1 MEPDFSGYV
10 TKANLQCTDGRT
22 IAPGAFKHQD
32 GARVPVVYNH
42 NHNDIAQHLG
52 YAVLS
57 HREDGVWGDIF
68 LNKDNVN
75 SVTAANLVK
84 QGALDKFSIWAK
96 NLMEEGALVHSGDI
110 QEVSLVLAGA
120 NPGASVYNV
129 LMHSDVDQDD
139 LMVVGGEIVHSD
151 TEAKDAPPAKDD
163 DAPSGDD
170 APAGEKSVADVL
182 DSLTDEQKLAVNATI
197 DDIVTE
203 AVTEALTEENLNK
216 DESGTDAGNS
226 DDLQHSDSQKGT
238 QMTSNAFEKGQ
249 AVGDAAKPE
258 LKHSDVQSVLAA
270 AKGGDIKEWSQDRSV
285 SSLRDLVRSPRGG
298 ELMHA
303 DTYGIDNMEV
313 LFPDAQALM
322 ARPTFVDRRQDWV
335 KTWMSGT
342 SHSPFSR
349 VKTTYADIT
358 ADEAR
363 ARGYIKGN
371 QKTEEV
377 FPVFRRETGPAWVIK
392 KQRLDRQDIIDIKDF
407 DVVAWM
413 KAEMRGKLDEE
424 VARAGLFGD
433 GRPSLLP
440 DGTPNPDKIQD
451 PGANANS
458 GNGIRA
464 VVNDHELYTTRYE
477 VPLDVNVKGQAWN
490 GLLDAV
496 TEAGE
501 FYLGSGNKTAFMP
514 FKYATRL
521 LTIRD
526 DWGKRIYRNLDE
538 VAGDMD
544 VNRIV
549 RVPTELFPDDVLC
562 IVLDMSDYN
571 YGTDRGGEV
580 TLFDDFDINF
590 NQYHYLIET
599 YLSGALTLPY
609 CAQVF
614 IRVDADELQAIPVKP
629 GFNAQTSTVTIPTTT
644 GVNYTNAETGTVLS
658 AGPYVVTK
666 GNTLIV
672 EAIPQD
678 GFYFGTGDDDRYDS
692 WSFESTQVESQQA

>member
-52 YAVLS
+52 YAILS
-57 HREDGVWGDIF
+57 HRDDGVWGDVY

-75 SVTAANLVK
+75 SITAANLVK

-96 NLMEEGALVHSGDI
+96 NLVEQGALVHSGDI

-139 LMVVGGEIVHSD
+139 LMVVGGEIMHAD
-151 TEAKDAPPAKDD
+151 GDAPPVKDAE
-163 DAPSGDD
+163 APSGDD
-170 APAGEKSVADVL
+170 APPAEEKSVADVL
-182 DSLTDEQKLAVNATI
+182 TTLNPEQQLAVNAFI
-197 DDIVTE
+197 DDVVTE
-203 AVTEALTEENLNK
+203 AVTEALT
-216 DESGTDAGNS
+216 DQAIDQPDTDKGDGS
-226 DDLQHSDSQKGT
+226 DIKHNDSQEGT

-249 AVGDAAKPE
+249 AVGTATGPQ
-258 LKHSDVQSVLAA
+258 LKHSDVESVLMHALGSP
-270 AKGGDIKEWSQDRSV
+270 AKRSDYQLGQGV
-285 SSLRDLVRSPRGG
+285 GSLRELVRSQQGR

-335 KTWMSGT
+335 KIWMAGT

-349 VKTTYADIT
+349 VKTAYADIT

-377 FPVFRRETGPAWVIK
+377 FPVFRRETGPTWIIK

-433 GRPSLLP
+433 NRPTMVN
-440 DGTPNPDKIQD
+440 GEMNPDKIQD
-451 PGANANS
+451 PGAANTS

-464 VVNDHELYTTRYE
+464 VVNDNELYTTTYE
-477 VPLDVNVKGQAWN
+477 VPLAVNATGQAWN
-490 GLLDAV
+490 KLLDTV

-501 FYLGSGNKTAFMP
+501 FYLGSGNKTAFVP
-514 FKYATRL
+514 FRYATRL

-526 DWGKRIYRNLDE
+526 DWGKRIYKNLDE

-549 RVPTELFPDDVLC
+549 RVPTELFPTDVLA
-562 IVLDMSDYN
+562 IVLDMADYN

-609 CAQVF
+609 SAQVF
-614 IRVDADELQAIPVKP
+614 KRVDESELQAVAVKP
-629 GFNAQTSTVTIPTTT
+629 GFNPDTYVVTIPTTT
-644 GVNYTNAETGTVLS
+644 GVDYTDASDGSVLV
-658 AGPYVVTK
+658 AGPQAPLAA
-666 GNTLIV
+666 GETLIV
-672 EAIPQD
+672 EAVPQA
-678 GFYFGTGDDDRYDS
+678 GYYFSTGDDDRYDS
-692 WSFESTQVESQQA
+692 WSFSGPEPA

>member
-10 TKANLQCTDGRT
+10 SKANLQCTDGRT

-32 GARVPVVYNH
+32 GMRVPVVYNH
-42 NHNDIAQHLG
+42 NHTDIAQNLG
-52 YAVLS
+52 YAILS
-57 HREDGVWGDIF
+57 HKDDGMWGDIY

-75 SVTAANLVK
+75 SITAANLVK

-96 NLMEEGALVHSGDI
+96 NLVEQGALVHSGDI
-110 QEVSLVLAGA
+110 QEVSLVLQGA

-139 LMVVGGEIVHSD
+139 LMIVTGEIVHAD
-151 TEAKDAPPAKDD
+151 VEDAAPVKDNE
-163 DAPSGDD
+163 APSGDD
-170 APAGEKSVADVL
+170 APPASDKTVADVL
-182 DSLTDEQKLAVNATI
+182 NTLTDEQKLAVNAFI
-197 DDIVTE
+197 DDTVTE
-203 AVTEALTEENLNK
+203 AVTEALTEDNLSK
-216 DESGTDAGNS
+216 DEPGDAGTES
-226 DDLQHSDSQKGT
+226 GDIQHSDSQKGT
-238 QMTSNAFEKGQ
+238 QMTHNAFEKGQ
-249 AVGDAAKPE
+249 AVGATTGPQ
-258 LKHSDVQSVLAA
+258 LKHSDVQSVLAH
-270 AKGGDIKEWSQDRSV
+270 AKGGDINDWQQGKGVE
-285 SSLRDLVRSPRGG
+285 SLRKLIRSPQGG

-313 LFPDAQALM
+313 LFPDAQSLM

-335 KTWMSGT
+335 KVWMSGT

-377 FPVFRRETGPAWVIK
+377 FPVFQRETGPAWVIK

-433 GRPSLLP
+433 GRPTMVN
-440 DGTPNPDKIQD
+440 GQMNPDKIQD
-451 PGANANS
+451 PGPNSNS

-464 VVNDHELYTTRYE
+464 VVNDNELYTTTYE
-477 VPLDVNVKGQAWN
+477 VPLASNAVGQAWN
-490 GLLDAV
+490 VLLDTV
-496 TEAGE
+496 TESGE
-501 FYLGSGNKTAFMP
+501 FYLGSGNKTAFLP
-514 FKYATRL
+514 FRTATKL

-526 DWGKRIYRNLDE
+526 DWGKRLYRNLDE

-549 RVPTELFPDDVLC
+549 RVPTELFPTDILA
-562 IVLDMSDYN
+562 IVLDLADYN

-609 CAQVF
+609 SAQVF
-614 IRVDADELQAIPVKP
+614 KRVDATETEVTPVAP
-629 GFNAQTSTVTIPTTT
+629 AFNEATYVVTIPTVT
-644 GVNYTNAETGTVLS
+644 GVDYTNADTGAVLLAGAQPALAAGETLNVEAVPQAGYHFATGTD
-658 AGPYVVTK
+658 
-666 GNTLIV
+666 N
-672 EAIPQD
+672 
-678 GFYFGTGDDDRYDS
+678 RYDT
-692 WSFESTQVESQQA
+692 WSYSRPAA

>member
-22 IAPGAFKHQD
+22 IASGAFKHQD
-32 GARVPVVYNH
+32 GQKVPVVYNH

-57 HREDGVWGDIF
+57 HRDDGVWGDVF

-75 SVTAANLVK
+75 SVTALNLVK

-96 NLMEEGALVHSGDI
+96 NLVEQGALVHSGDI
-110 QEVSLVLAGA
+110 QEVSLVLQGA

-139 LMVVGGEIVHSD
+139 LMVVGGEIVHAD
-151 TEAKDAPPAKDD
+151 AEDAPPVKDDEAPKGDDAPPA
-163 DAPSGDD
+163 GD
-170 APAGEKSVADVL
+170 KTVADVL
-182 DSLTDEQKLAVNATI
+182 LTLNDEQKLAVNAFI
-197 DDIVTE
+197 DDTVTE
-203 AVTEALTEENLNK
+203 AVTEALTEDALNK
-216 DESGTDAGNS
+216 DGDANDGGSGDI
-226 DDLQHSDSQKGT
+226 QHNDSQEGT
-238 QMTSNAFEKGQ
+238 RMTTNAFEKGQ
-249 AVGDAAKPE
+249 AVGAAVKPE
-258 LKHSDVQSVLAA
+258 LKHSDVTSVLMHAMGSP
-270 AKGGDIKEWSQDRSV
+270 KTRQDYQMGQGV
-285 SSLRDLVRSPRGG
+285 SSLRDLVRSEQGA

-313 LFPDAQALM
+313 LFPDAQSLM

-335 KTWMSGT
+335 KVFMSGT

-377 FPVFRRETGPAWVIK
+377 FPVFQRETGPAWVIK

-424 VARAGLFGD
+424 VARAALFGD
-433 GRPSLLP
+433 GRPTMV
-440 DGTPNPDKIQD
+440 DGKMNPDKIQD
-451 PGANANS
+451 PGPNSNS

-464 VVNDHELYTTRYE
+464 IINDHELYTSRYE
-477 VPLDVNVKGQAWN
+477 VPIDTTAKGQAWN
-490 GLLDAV
+490 VLLDTI
-496 TEAGE
+496 TEKQE
-501 FYLGSGNKTAFMP
+501 FYLGSGNKTAFLP
-514 FKYATRL
+514 FRTATRL

-549 RVPTELFPDDVLC
+549 RVPTELFPADVLAV
-562 IVLDMSDYN
+562 VLDLADYN
-571 YGTDRGGEV
+571 FGTDRGGEV

-609 CAQVF
+609 SAQVY
-614 IRVDADELQAIPVKP
+614 IAVDADELQATPVAP

-644 GVNYTNAETGTVLS
+644 GVDYTNAETGAVIP
-658 AGPYVVTK
+658 AGPVVVAA
-666 GNTLIV
+666 GDTLLV
-672 EAIPQD
+672 EAVPQD
-678 GFYFGTGDDDRYDS
+678 GFYFGTGTDDRYDS
-692 WSFESTQVESQQA
+692 WSYESTLEA

>member
-10 TKANLQCTDGRT
+10 SKANLQCTDGRT

-42 NHNDIAQHLG
+42 NHTDIAQNLG
-52 YAVLS
+52 FAILS
-57 HREDGVWGDIF
+57 HKDDGTWGDIY

-75 SVTAANLVK
+75 SITAANLVK

-96 NLMEEGALVHSGDI
+96 NLVEQGALVHSGDI
-110 QEVSLVLAGA
+110 QEVSLVLQGA

-139 LMVVGGEIVHSD
+139 LMIVTGDIVHSD
-151 TEAKDAPPAKDD
+151 TQDAPAVKDTEAPAASDAPPAQ
-163 DAPSGDD
+163 
-170 APAGEKSVADVL
+170 KSEADVL
-182 DSLTDEQKLAVNATI
+182 NTLNDEQKLAVNSFI
-197 DDIVTE
+197 DHVVTE
-203 AVTEALTEENLNK
+203 AVTEALTEDALTA
-216 DESGTDAGNS
+216 DAGTDAGAS
-226 DDLQHSDSQKGT
+226 DDLQHNDSQKGT
-238 QMTSNAFEKGQ
+238 QMTHNSFEKGQ
-249 AVGDAAKPE
+249 AVGATATGPQ
-258 LKHSDVQSVLAA
+258 LKHSDVESVLMHAMGNP
-270 AKGGDIKEWSQDRSV
+270 KTRNDYQMGQGV
-285 SSLRDLVRSPRGG
+285 GSLRDLVRSSQGA

-313 LFPDAQALM
+313 LFPDAQSLM

-335 KTWMSGT
+335 KIFMAGT

-377 FPVFRRETGPAWVIK
+377 FPVFQRETGPAWVIK

-424 VARAGLFGD
+424 VARAALFGD
-433 GRPSLLP
+433 GRPTMV
-440 DGTPNPDKIQD
+440 DGKMNPDKIQD
-451 PGANANS
+451 PGPNSNS

-464 VVNDHELYTTRYE
+464 IVNDHELYTTRYE

-514 FKYATRL
+514 FRYATRL

-526 DWGKRIYRNLDE
+526 DWGKRLYKNLDE

-549 RVPTELFPDDVLC
+549 RVPTELFPSDVLC
-562 IVLDMSDYN
+562 VVLDLADYN
-571 YGTDRGGEV
+571 FGTDRGGEV

-609 CAQVF
+609 SAQVF
-614 IRVDADELQAIPVKP
+614 VRVDTSETLVTPVAP
-629 GFNAQTSTVTIPTTT
+629 GYNPTTSVVTIPTTS
-644 GVNYTNAETGTVLS
+644 GVDYTNAETGATLV
-658 AGPYVVTK
+658 AGPQPALAAGEV
-666 GNTLIV
+666 LIV
-672 EAIPQD
+672 EAKPQD
-678 GFYFGTGDDDRYDS
+678 GFYFATGTDDRYDS
-692 WSFESTQVESQQA
+692 WSYESNATA

>member
-52 YAVLS
+52 YAILS
-57 HREDGVWGDIF
+57 HKDDGVWGDIY
-68 LNKDNVN
+68 LNKENVN
-75 SVTAANLVK
+75 SITALNLVK

-96 NLMEEGALVHSGDI
+96 NLVEQGALVHSGDI

-139 LMVVGGEIVHSD
+139 LMIVGGEIIHAD
-151 TEAKDAPPAKDD
+151 TEQKDAPPVKDD
-163 DAPSGDD
+163 EAPSGDD
-170 APAGEKSVADVL
+170 APAGEKSVAEVL
-182 DSLTDEQKLAVNATI
+182 DTLTDEQKLAVNAI
-197 DDIVTE
+197 VDDIVTE
-203 AVTEALTEENLNK
+203 AVTEALTEENLKNG
-216 DESGTDAGNS
+216 EGGSDAGS
-226 DDLQHSDSQKGT
+226 TDDLQHNDSQKGT
-238 QMTSNAFEKGQ
+238 QMTHNKFEQGQ
-249 AVGDAAKPE
+249 AVGAVKPE
-258 LKHSDVQSVLAA
+258 LKHSDVTNVLMHAMGNP
-270 AKGGDIKEWSQDRSV
+270 KSRQDYQMGQGV
-285 SSLRDLVRSPRGG
+285 SSLRDLVRSEQGA

-313 LFPDAQALM
+313 LFPDAQSLM

-335 KTWMSGT
+335 KTFMSGT

-377 FPVFRRETGPAWVIK
+377 FPVFQRETGPAWVIK

-424 VARAGLFGD
+424 VARAALFGD
-433 GRPSLLP
+433 GRPTMVN
-440 DGTPNPDKIQD
+440 GQMNPDKIQD
-451 PGANANS
+451 PGPNSNS

-464 VVNDHELYTTRYE
+464 IINDHELYTTRYE
-477 VPLDVNVKGQAWN
+477 VPVDITAKGQAWN
-490 GLLDAV
+490 VLLDSV
-496 TEAGE
+496 TEAQE
-501 FYLGSGNKTAFMP
+501 FYLGSGNKTAFLP
-514 FKYATRL
+514 FRTATRL

-549 RVPTELFPDDVLC
+549 RVPTELFPPDVLAV
-562 IVLDMSDYN
+562 VLDLADYN
-571 YGTDRGGEV
+571 FGTDRGGDV

-609 CAQVF
+609 SAQVF
-614 IRVDADELQAIPVKP
+614 IAVDADELLATPVKP

-644 GVNYTNAETGTVLS
+644 GVDYTNAETGATIA
-658 AGPYVVTK
+658 AGPVVVAA
-666 GNTLIV
+666 GDTLVV
-672 EAIPQD
+672 EAVPQE
-678 GFYFGTGDDDRYDS
+678 GFYFSTGDDDRYDS
-692 WSFESTQVESQQA
+692 WSYESTLEA

>member
-52 YAVLS
+52 YAILS
-57 HREDGVWGDIF
+57 HRDDGVWGDVY

-75 SVTAANLVK
+75 SITAANLVK

-96 NLMEEGALVHSGDI
+96 NLVEQGALVHSGDI

-139 LMVVGGEIVHSD
+139 LMVVGGEIVHAD
-151 TEAKDAPPAKDD
+151 GAQDAPPVKDEEAPKAS
-163 DAPSGDD
+163 DAPEGD
-170 APAGEKSVADVL
+170 KSVADVL
-182 DSLTDEQKLAVNATI
+182 DTLNDEQKLAVNALV

-203 AVTEALTEENLNK
+203 AVTEALTEENLQK
-216 DESGTDAGNS
+216 DEGGTDAGS
-226 DDLQHSDSQKGT
+226 TDDLQHSDSQKGT
-238 QMTSNAFEKGQ
+238 QMTHNKFEQGQ
-249 AVGDAAKPE
+249 AVGTATKPE
-258 LKHSDVQSVLAA
+258 LKHSDVTAVLMHAMGNP
-270 AKGGDIKEWSQDRSV
+270 KTRQDYQMGQGV
-285 SSLRDLVRSPRGG
+285 SSLRDLIRSEQGG

-303 DTYGIDNMEV
+303 DTYGIDNMEI

-335 KTWMSGT
+335 KTWMAGT

-349 VKTTYADIT
+349 VKTSYADIT

-377 FPVFRRETGPAWVIK
+377 FPVFKRETGPAWVIK

-433 GRPSLLP
+433 GRPTMVN
-440 DGTPNPDKIQD
+440 GEMNPDKIPD
-451 PGANANS
+451 PGANNNS

-477 VPLDVNVKGQAWN
+477 VPIDTTQKGQAWN
-490 GLLDAV
+490 VLLDTV

-526 DWGKRIYRNLDE
+526 DWGKRLYRNLDE

-549 RVPTELFPDDVLC
+549 RVPTELFPSDVLC
-562 IVLDMSDYN
+562 VVLDMADYN

-609 CAQVF
+609 SAQVF
-614 IRVDADELQAIPVKP
+614 VAVDAAELQAVPVKP
-629 GFNAQTSTVTIPTTT
+629 GFNAQTYVITIPTTT
-644 GVNYTNAETGTVLS
+644 GVDYTNAETGAVLA
-658 AGPYVVTK
+658 AGPQPALTA
-666 GNTLIV
+666 GQTFIV
-672 EAIPQD
+672 EAKPQA

-692 WSFESTQVESQQA
+692 WSYEGPAPA

>member
-57 HREDGVWGDIF
+57 HREDGVWGDVF

-75 SVTAANLVK
+75 SITAANLVK

-96 NLMEEGALVHSGDI
+96 NLVEQGALVHSGDI

-139 LMVVGGEIVHSD
+139 LMVVGGEIVHAD
-151 TEAKDAPPAKDD
+151 GDAPPVKNDGPEDKAEDD
-163 DAPSGDD
+163 TASSGKTQ
-170 APAGEKSVADVL
+170 AEVL
-182 DSLTDEQKLAVNATI
+182 DTLDDEQKLAVNALI
-197 DDIVTE
+197 DDVVTE
-203 AVTEALTEENLNK
+203 AVTEALTEDNLNK
-216 DESGTDAGNS
+216 DESGNSGDS
-226 DDLQHSDSQKGT
+226 DDLQHNDSQKGT
-238 QMTSNAFEKGQ
+238 QMTHNKFEQGQ
-249 AVGDAAKPE
+249 AVGTAAKPE
-258 LKHSDVQSVLAA
+258 LKHSDVTNVLMHAMGNP
-270 AKGGDIKEWSQDRSV
+270 KTRGDYQMGQGV
-285 SSLRDLVRSPRGG
+285 SSLRDLVRSEQGS

-313 LFPDAQALM
+313 LFPDAQSLM

-335 KTWMSGT
+335 KTFMSGT

-377 FPVFRRETGPAWVIK
+377 FPVFQRETGPAWVIK

-424 VARAGLFGD
+424 VARAALFGD
-433 GRPSLLP
+433 GRPTMV
-440 DGTPNPDKIQD
+440 DGKMNPDKIQD
-451 PGANANS
+451 PGPNSNS

-464 VVNDHELYTTRYE
+464 IINDHELYTTRYE
-477 VPLDVNVKGQAWN
+477 VPVDITAKGQAWN
-490 GLLDAV
+490 VLLDSV
-496 TEAGE
+496 TEAQE
-501 FYLGSGNKTAFMP
+501 FYLGSGNKTAFLP
-514 FKYATRL
+514 FRTATRL

-549 RVPTELFPDDVLC
+549 RVPTELFPPDVLAV
-562 IVLDMSDYN
+562 VLDLADYN
-571 YGTDRGGEV
+571 FGTDRGGEV

-609 CAQVF
+609 SAQVF
-614 IRVDADELQAIPVKP
+614 IAVDADELQATPVKP

-644 GVNYTNAETGTVLS
+644 GVNYTDASDGSTLA
-658 AGPYVVTK
+658 AGPVVVPA
-666 GNTLIV
+666 GDTLVV
-672 EAIPQD
+672 EAVPQD
-678 GFYFGTGDDDRYDS
+678 GFYFGTGTDDRYDS
-692 WSFESTQVESQQA
+692 WSYDSTLEA

>member
-22 IAPGAFKHQD
+22 IAPGAFAHQD
-32 GARVPVVYNH
+32 GAKVPVVYNH

-52 YAVLS
+52 YAILS
-57 HREDGVWGDIF
+57 HRDDGVWGDIF

-75 SVTAANLVK
+75 SVTALNLVK

-96 NLMEEGALVHSGDI
+96 NLTEQGALVHSGDI

-139 LMVVGGEIVHSD
+139 LMVVGFEIMHSD
-151 TEAKDAPPAKDD
+151 TDVKEESASTDETKTDD
-163 DAPSGDD
+163 EGGNKTVP
-170 APAGEKSVADVL
+170 EVL
-182 DSLTDEQKLAVNATI
+182 ATLNDEQKLAVNAFI
-197 DDIVTE
+197 DDTVTE
-203 AVTEALTEENLNK
+203 AVTEALTQDALDTETG
-216 DESGTDAGNS
+216 DVAESTDI
-226 DDLQHSDSQKGT
+226 QHNDSQEGT
-238 QMTSNAFEKGQ
+238 RMTTNAFEKGQ
-249 AVGDAAKPE
+249 AVGSNDGPK
-258 LKHSDVQSVLAA
+258 LQHSDVQSVLMHAMGSPA
-270 AKGGDIKEWSQDRSV
+270 SRDAYQLGQGV
-285 SSLRDLVRSPRGG
+285 GSLRELVRSPQGR
-298 ELMHA
+298 ELLHA

-322 ARPTFVDRRQDWV
+322 GRPTWVDRRQDWV
-335 KTWMSGT
+335 KVFMGGT

-349 VKTTYADIT
+349 VRTMHADIT

-377 FPVFRRETGPAWVIK
+377 FPVFKRETGPAWVIK

-424 VARAGLFGD
+424 VARAALFGD
-433 GRPSLLP
+433 NRPTMVNGQL
-440 DGTPNPDKIQD
+440 NPDKIQD
-451 PGANANS
+451 PGPNS
-458 GNGIRA
+458 NNGNGIRA
-464 VVNDHELYTTRYE
+464 IVNDNELYTTTYE
-477 VPLDVNVKGQAWN
+477 VPLDVNAKNQEWN
-490 GLLDAV
+490 GLLDTI
-496 TEAGE
+496 TETKE
-501 FYLGSGNKTAFMP
+501 FYLGSGNETAFLP
-514 FKYATRL
+514 FRSATRL

-526 DWGKRIYRNLDE
+526 VDGKRIYKNLDE

-549 RVPTELFPDDVLC
+549 RVPTELFPTDVLA
-562 IVLDMSDYN
+562 IVLDLADYN
-571 YGTDRGGEV
+571 FGTDRGGEV

-609 CAQVF
+609 SARVF
-614 IRVDADELQAIPVKP
+614 KRVDKTEVLATPAAPTFVEATGV
-629 GFNAQTSTVTIPTTT
+629 VTIPTTT
-644 GVNYTNAETGTVLS
+644 GVDYKNANTGAVLTSGAQSPLAPGAELEVEAVAKTGYYFNTGT
-658 AGPYVVTK
+658 
-666 GNTLIV
+666 
-672 EAIPQD
+672 
-678 GFYFGTGDDDRYDS
+678 DDRYDT
-692 WSFESTQVESQQA
+692 WVFERPSA

>member
-10 TKANLQCTDGRT
+10 SKANLQCTDGRT

-42 NHNDIAQHLG
+42 NHTDIAQNLG
-52 YAVLS
+52 YAILS
-57 HREDGVWGDIF
+57 HRDDGTWGDVY

-75 SVTAANLVK
+75 SITAANLVK

-96 NLMEEGALVHSGDI
+96 NLVEQGALVHSGDI
-110 QEVSLVLAGA
+110 QEVSLVLQGA

-139 LMVVGGEIVHSD
+139 LMIVTGEIELKHAD
-151 TEAKDAPPAKDD
+151 DAPPAKDD
-163 DAPSGDD
+163 EAPSGDD
-170 APAGEKSVADVL
+170 APPASDKTVAEVL
-182 DSLTDEQKLAVNATI
+182 TTLNPEQQLAVNAFI
-197 DDIVTE
+197 DDVVTE
-203 AVTEALTEENLNK
+203 AVTEALTE
-216 DESGTDAGNS
+216 DASSESGTDDGVEHS
-226 DDLQHSDSQKGT
+226 DIQHNDSQKGT
-238 QMTSNAFEKGQ
+238 QMTHNAFEKGQ
-249 AVGDAAKPE
+249 AVGAGSTGPQ
-258 LKHSDVQSVLAA
+258 LKHSDVESVLMHALGSP
-270 AKGGDIKEWSQDRSV
+270 AKRSDYQLGQGV
-285 SSLRDLVRSPRGG
+285 SSLRELVRSQQGS

-313 LFPDAQALM
+313 LFPDAQSIM

-335 KTWMSGT
+335 KVWMSGT

-349 VKTTYADIT
+349 VKTAYADIT

-377 FPVFRRETGPAWVIK
+377 FPVFRRETGPTWIIK

-433 GRPSLLP
+433 NRPTMVN
-440 DGTPNPDKIQD
+440 GEMNPDKIQD
-451 PGANANS
+451 PGAANTS

-464 VVNDHELYTTRYE
+464 VVNDNELYTTTYE
-477 VPLDVNVKGQAWN
+477 VPLAVNATGQAWN
-490 GLLDAV
+490 KLLDTV

-501 FYLGSGNKTAFMP
+501 FYLGSGNKTAFLP
-514 FKYATRL
+514 FRYATRL

-526 DWGKRIYRNLDE
+526 DWGKRIYKNLDE

-549 RVPTELFPDDVLC
+549 RVPTELFPTDVLAV
-562 IVLDMSDYN
+562 VLDMADYN

-609 CAQVF
+609 SAQVF
-614 IRVDADELQAIPVKP
+614 LRVDESEQLAVPVSP
-629 GFNAQTSTVTIPTTT
+629 GFNPETYVVTVPTTT
-644 GVNYTNAETGTVLS
+644 GVDYTDASDGSTLV
-658 AGPYVVTK
+658 AGPQTALAE
-666 GNTLIV
+666 GETLIV
-672 EAIPQD
+672 EAVPQT
-678 GFYFGTGDDDRYDS
+678 GYYFSTGDDDRYDS
-692 WSFESTQVESQQA
+692 WSFSGPEPA